1 MNRFFSHLGI
11 LGLSISLV
19 ACGGGSSSGGGGVS
33 SGGSGSGGGSSTR
46 SGQFVDG
53 PVKGLSYSRPNND
66 EVFQTSAIGSF
77 SYLDGETLTFFLGNI
92 TLGDVTPSTA
102 FITPNDFGNAAIG
115 IARFLQTL
123 DADSN
128 PSNGIQLSAAVR
140 AAAENFSGSVDFTDL
155 EGSDLAD
162 FARSANSGP
171 ARQLI
176 SAENA
181 GAHLQATLD
190 DIKDGQIDYDGGADS
205 DDDGVNDAVDKCP
218 TTAGNENFAGCP
230 DSDALAAD
238 DDGDGIANGTD
249 NCPATANE
257 DQLDTDGDQRGD
269 ACDLDDDNDGLL
281 DADEA
286 TKNTNPTQADTDL
299 DGIGDGDDNCPLSA
313 NREQIDTDLDG
324 EGDVCDQ
331 DDDNDGVKDEE
342 DAFPLDPSED
352 TDTDG
357 DGVGNNADDDD
368 DGDGVPDEEDAFPLD
383 PTETTDTDGDGIG
396 NNADD
401 DDDNDGVKDEDDAF
415 PLDDSEHKD
424 SDGDGVGDN
433 GDQCATTPEGE
444 VTNSTGCA
452 ASEIA
457 FASCEL
463 NANLE
468 GNKSIEVTLP
478 TFDGKQVT
486 FQILEPAVFD
496 CDNRHSGA
504 HPLMMHGPG
513 YSLPRATDGFDDY
526 RAAGYTVIS
535 WDPRGF
541 GGSSGTVRAM
551 DPEFEGQYLNQ
562 ILDWAEKN
570 LDFLAWR
577 YEPTGEFIARPLDA
591 TSRANDANLV
601 VGAQGSSYG
610 GGFQLALL
618 ATDKKKRLDAIAP
631 DITWHDLRNSLNPG
645 DVVKSAWGL
654 VLAGA
659 GEAQGNAAGLQAL
672 QDDPSNFLP
681 TQYSQD
687 PFTKETLVRAVTT
700 NEWPRRSL
708 DWFHYRGLGYWCA
721 ANALPAMPYP
731 AYSQDDDQ
739 IPMLDPNGSYNVPDK
754 REDGRPGIGSF
765 LVSATEPNR
774 YFEGMKVLLSHGMID
789 TLFDF
794 NEVWWNQQ
802 CLTAAGADVSIQ
814 THHGQPLGHVLP
826 VVQSPDKPSSGEG
839 SCDYDT
845 FAWFEHNLRGV
856 QNDGSEAGVCF
867 ALGSADDSV
876 TLPADQVLAPQ
887 SNPAFASV
895 RNNFTERAV
904 NPIAPIPN
912 GPVGA
917 AHGSGN
923 LPIHAPLGTAT
934 SELILAG
941 IPHISVSVS
950 SVSTINEN
958 VCENGRNPQGTREG
972 CDSITFVGLGLKRS
986 GMPNYGLIDDQL
998 TPLRGLG
1005 THDVDLVG
1013 IAERINAGDE
1023 LALLFYAEHPQFAA
1037 SVSRDVSIPAVN
1049 VEGVVELP
1057 LYTTDDSG
1065 QPEPGTSASDA
1076 LASSGGSDPSDP
1088 SDEFL
1093 VCAPETGYC
1102 VNEIPAIGQAV
1113 QDAVNQLYSGLL
1125 GAGLPVNDAPLLI
1138 ESARASVQ
1146 GCDVLDPAHCLFP
1159 FPSDQFTV
1167 AANPGSPQSASNG
1180 GTDRRV
1186 NFSPLAMPR
1195 NITGKPI
1202 DPTEWNRN
1210 DGFSPG
1216 QMILTYVPDL
1226 ATVNDQDGNPLGPIE
1241 GAVPITRLADYSL
1254 DNAPVVV
1261 INTETGERHPVWAEI
1276 DLNAGIFIPAE
1287 PSIPS
1292 PPTMGS
1298 KRPALIIRPAQNFEE
1313 GTRYIVALRNL
1324 KDNNGDT
1331 IDAGPAFRVCRDG
1344 LNSQLPQIQ
1353 ERCEKLDEKVFDF
1366 LPQDIKREELY
1377 LAWDFTVASQR
1388 SLAGR
1393 LLHLR
1398 DDAFA
1403 SLGETIDILPGED
1416 GYQMGTA
1423 PTVTVDVTQDNPNSR
1438 IARRVEGTITVP
1450 SYVLP
1455 SDPSPLEGGDFNA
1468 LFNQLRDNYPEALA
1482 EIRSQCRAFAPMS
1495 EMCLAFDPDAPEF
1508 GRAVSLPPNRFF
1520 YDPTDANAT
1529 PSQFGD
1535 GLPDRAGDQA
1545 TMTRKYIC
1553 NIPNSALQS
1562 PARPSLYGHGLL
1574 GSRGEVNSGHV
1585 ADMAD
1590 AHNMMF
1596 CAVDWFGFSEG
1607 DLPNIVTILLDVSNL
1622 PLLADGSQ
1630 QGMLNMMFLAR
1641 AMKHPEGFAALPAF
1655 QNADGEPLFDTHEVY
1670 YDGNS
1675 QGGIMGGPVVAV
1687 SRDVNRGVL
1696 GVPGMNYS
1704 TLLRRSVDFDLY
1716 SIPLNAAYHDDLDR
1730 SLVFS
1735 LMEMIWERAEN
1746 NGYAHHMATGSS
1758 SNTPYPNTPDN
1769 ELLLQVGFSDHQVT
1783 MWSADVMAR
1792 TLHAAVDR
1800 QDLRSPD
1807 RHPDEQEYALLE
1819 DLTVAGGAQYINRRY
1834 TGSALV
1840 IYDAPWDATPD
1851 GRCAGDIT
1859 LPAPIGNVSPR
1870 NAGDDPHECP
1880 RREPSAKCQKSHF
1893 LYPVST
1899 VLDVNGISGDG
1910 LCDALPALPDSDG
1923 DGIPDRD
1930 DAFPGD
1936 PTESRDLDGNGIGD
1950 NADPDDDGDGFN
1962 DDVDNCPTIPN
1973 DQTDTDGDG
1982 PGDACDPPDD
1992 SDNDG
1997 VADVNDQCPA
2007 TPDDSDVNSAGCAAE
2022 QLVNASCDQGTK
2034 LDGGDSYQVVLNS
2047 DSGQPISFEVYE
2059 PAQINCTSPG
2069 AHPLVLHGHGFGGS
2083 RSVGKFKGQDQN
2095 GNGRIDTDEID
2106 FPSQGFAV
2114 ISIDQRG
2121 FGQSGGTVRVMDPD
2135 FEGKDLV
2142 QILDWAEANLDYLAW
2157 RDENTGTFINRPA
2170 NPQSAAKG
2178 DNLVVGT
2185 IGSSY
2190 GGGYQMLLHA
2200 VDEKERIDAM
2210 VPDITWHDLRYS
2222 LNPGDVLKTAWDLLL
2237 VAGGEA
2243 GSYAPGLSA
2252 GESPL
2257 ARGLDPYIKETLV
2270 RGASTNEFPRSALD
2284 WFRYHSPSYWCGLNN
2299 EPVRPYAANESPVN
2313 NNLQDFQE
2321 NPGSN
2326 TRSGQPSVD
2335 VLLTQGLRDTLFNF
2349 NDAWWNYQCM
2359 KQRGGDVRLLT
2370 HQSGHNLQG
2379 FVPAPGP
2386 FTFQQGAGTGNC
2398 GAINRN
2404 TATLDWLNEKLKG
2417 INNGASLNG
2426 TDGALCLSLS
2436 DNDAVLIPDDQ
2447 LLATRFGQTGI
2458 GNKAFVMDNL
2468 ALSSVPNG
2476 ALAQQLYNAGQTFS
2490 VLPLVTVDDANGAI
2504 VAGIPLASLT
2514 VTSPQVVND
2523 EACGVGSVP
2532 TIRAGCDSIS
2542 YVGLGVKRAGT
2553 DEWLLIDD
2561 QIMPV
2566 RGLGEHPAVEMV
2578 GIAERLNQGDEL
2590 ALLVYG
2596 YHPQFLASFSRDPS
2610 IQAVNLQG
2618 SIELP
2623 IYAVDEQ
2630 GQPDFSQPA
2639 SATVRRIT
2647 ESNSTCSNL
2656 SSGIDPQCLATGN
2669 AAHVVRTLCDYQW
2682 QSEFCQAFAFADPGY
2697 NNGESDGPLVQR
2709 VGAVHEHSGYSDGD
2723 PAMRPADYF
2732 NAGRIGHN
2740 TTDDGNGDSGVILDF
2755 MWSSEHSDNEKLP
2768 ITTAAVCAETFAPP
2782 SADSIA
2788 TFLSCANVEEND
2800 QYFKWQATLEQ
2811 ASAATERDAN
2821 GDYIG
2826 FTALRGFEWTNDFYN
2841 HLNVYG
2847 STNIINAK
2855 NDGSYASM
2863 DFMWDWLR
2871 TPANE
2876 GGGSDALVAFNHPGG
2891 LPKLSPFDGSC
2902 SFNGQGFEPCPHSE
2916 LLNTG
2921 GGANWNDLTYVPDV
2935 DDNVVAMEVRGG
2947 DDIEFY
2953 VKALTKGWHIGP
2965 VDAEDEHQREWANT
2979 SDGKTLIF
2987 TRGRK
2992 PQDYYVALQNRRT
3005 VAVHSSVV
3013 FGNPGTPAQTPSLR
3027 YWANGQS
3034 MDSGQPLGS
3043 IIPTIPSPQVQH
3055 ILNIQADNLPA
3066 GAQLA
3071 LVSNTRGG
3079 QSDPIPLGA
3088 ADNSG
3093 QFTTQLGVN
3102 HPASG
3107 QDWYFVV
3114 ACPATENNCG
3124 GNRNHLLVSAP
3135 IWFGE
3140 QAPPTANPGFADAL
3154 NLYGEGLQQVI
3165 AELSNGNL
3173 EGAIAALQG
3182 STGAFVGNVTQ
3193 IAAVQAGEAAGL
3205 NTGNPAD
3212 PDAGP
3217 YNPPGQLLAGVGKK
3231 AIAVPVGTPL
3241 GGYARPPVF
3250 GDFFPIA
3257 DEFDNFP
3264 GGDPSAPFEFFVS
3277 EFADFL
3283 PAQDHDGHPLPTV
3296 PDEARA
3302 AHSPY
3307 ATYSPPSRGYY
3318 DSLITKAVAL
3328 YDGSDCVVMVK
3339 TDFIGML
3346 DEVVQTVAEV
3356 ATAEL
3361 GDSLP
3366 QGCDLNQ
3373 GLVMSATHTHDG
3385 PGAIA
3390 NHSARYFWLAMDYY
3404 QPALFNRIVKQLAEP
3419 VVEALSNLQAAKVG
3433 HATGTDTQGLNGF
3446 RRNQLDNGRNAERD
3460 ALRKRIGVIRV
3471 DSADDEPLAVVI
3483 NFAAH
3488 GIAFDVENLYF
3499 SGDVLAAVE
3508 REVEQQ
3514 FDTPVVAM
3522 LVQSAGGDV
3531 SPRNVAKPKLQGIE
3545 RYGKLMAPQVLSIYD
3560 SINDLA
3566 LTPDIRAVSQ
3576 RIILSRGALGYE
3588 NDEYPYEWGAAQCNS
3603 DAGVPFVGPSSG
3615 EQIPYCLPAPPPDTI
3630 DLADNGVAENGAF
3643 VPQDTRVTAFKIG
3656 DAYFLAQP
3664 GEPLVEQGLRLQD
3677 DLMDLGVP
3685 AENVFIWGY
3694 SQDHIGYILPDSE
3707 ESWKFGDTEGTT
3719 TFWGWKQGGRIQRA
3733 SVELASALLF
3743 DQAPPKDEFV
3753 ANFSLYSDFYDQV
3766 PDAQPTPSIPN
3777 PLATV
3782 QPNDIQRFGTTY
3794 FTWEGNDPLVEL
3806 PTVTLE
3812 VETSPGNWAPV
3823 RRRNS
3828 EIIDTH
3834 YETHLDYRLSLGNH
3848 LWTVTFEAP
3857 VDWPAGTYRFAIDG
3871 KSIDSGA
3878 SNFAL
3883 TSQPFAVE
3891 PSDTLVISEPVTDST
3906 GTSATLAYL
3915 ARPDNYRLI
3924 DAQIDPKQNAPVR
3937 QGRVVFYGD
3946 SGIQCHVTTARVEN
3960 GVATYTCP
3968 AELGDIGTVVRV
3980 DGLDL
3985 HGNTT
3990 PGASDPLA
3998 SDPDRGS
4005 GIAGV
4010 LADFFANLSGVIQN
4024 FLSGDFEGAGS
4035 ALNQSLAQFSGG
4047 LSDWFMGE
4055 DDSLAAVL
4063 VAAST
4068 GDPTDFQSEVGDA
4081 LGLDTD
4087 PVSAVKQALSAA
4099 RDAEPVVLTGAQLP
4113 GWSVPAAQGV
4123 AEPYPSGVGAEGE
4136 LITEPTGLNKRD
4148 AHNGVLIYPAPGTED
4163 FAPTGVPVNEVAA
4176 YRYDP
4181 THLSANGFGYVE
4193 IPVQVDERMPYFLAN
4208 AESDFSFYSGT
4219 DPELTYVWDRE
4230 AWNAA
4235 GEGCNAEY
4243 APATPDPI
4251 AGIDE
4256 DDEIVFMASDAG
4268 EINPSNSF
4276 PADWKA
4282 VQMIALA
4289 DPLQATAS
4297 NPADPQRVIYLVQ
4310 KNGGSSFSTANG
4322 YVSYQ
4327 RAANADQWIDRGFY
4341 QPDDPEK
4348 LGTSNTGYGPNRS
4361 GSVCDDGQNVSRQ
4374 SSDRFPRDGVVVS
4387 SDTYRWEATGRWMVR
4402 DIRIKQP
4409 AVNDPDESYWQS
4421 RPDLIDRWK
4430 GRAFQQSPD
4439 SAVSLVGFEDEQVNW
4454 EANSTILGE
4463 RAGPV
4468 RAIREVWGADSG
4480 TNVTKTETF
4489 YREAITYRYRVR
4501 VHPIPPDG
4509 LYTSWDYNRSAMVP
4523 APGEDVKEGRYFT
4536 MLRPQGVPID
4546 GINDEFG
4553 QIDSLFGTP
4562 AFFDA
4567 PDPTFNLA
4575 LGFENWEQV
4584 SGKGDSGSLVYIF
4597 ELKNAQA
4604 LANPLIVPY
4613 YRDDACLDD
4622 GTGDDPVARPWPG
4635 ENSTDSRVISGYEQ
4649 ANGGT
4654 PYEQLRCDQRQGAF
4668 GAHGI
4673 HYFFTH
4679 DSDNAFTPAPV
4690 TEIDGQQWQFMVPTG
4705 TPENVAEPYANKVRA
4720 RLVPVVTP
4728 LTAPAT
4734 ADSKEPAACA
4744 PDNAGADQYNH
4755 LIGSLHEH
4763 SGYSDGEIST
4773 APADYF
4779 AAGNTLG
4786 LDFMGSS
4793 EHSDNILIPVTANTD
4808 CLSERI
4814 FECFQLSPE
4823 GLQKWETTQSQADA
4837 NSDQDFTAFRGFEW
4851 TSDRFG
4857 HINVFFSTHNLNAKT
4872 GSGYAL
4878 SMEDFWQW
4886 LNAPSAMGGGD
4897 DGLAV
4902 FNHPGREDDV
4912 HSNSP
4917 LGDPAYAWNGI
4928 QYRRDADQRVV
4939 GIEVFGKSSDVYD
4952 DDNNAPPGGWY
4963 AHALDQGWHLG
4974 PVGAEDEHGTSWAQ
4988 DTRAKTVLLADGR
5001 SRADLKN
5008 AMQARRFYAL
5018 AHHFNHVRLNFS
5030 ANNQPMGSILALPV
5044 GSELQ
5049 FSVGVENLAG
5059 SSIEIVGPGGEISQ
5073 RIDGISGSFAVTVN
5087 DSTERWRYARVRNA
5101 NGNIIAY
5108 SAPIWFRAS
5117 ESAYPTCPPDLQPP
5131 PEPGDAVSGGDLA
5144 SCLNEADPA
5153 LCAGTTVGLSEL
5165 QL

>member
-1 MNRFFSHLGI
+1 MPILNRMSVPAIVFFLT
-11 LGLSISLV
+11 
-19 ACGGGSSSGGGGVS
+19 ACGGGGSSSGGGGGDAPNS
-33 SGGSGSGGGSSTR
+33 Q
-46 SGQFVDG
+46 SGQFIDG
-53 PVKGLSYSRPNND
+53 PVQGVAYKRNGTGAFKTRAD
-66 EVFQTSAIGSF
+66 GSF
-77 SYLDGETLTFFLGNI
+77 TFVPGETLNFTLGGITFGDVNTSADTLFVTPDSFSENPDVAINITRFFL
-92 TLGDVTPSTA
+92 
-102 FITPNDFGNAAIG
+102 
-115 IARFLQTL
+115 TL
-123 DADSN
+123 DKDGN
-128 PSNGIQLSAAVR
+128 PDNGIQISLR
-140 AAAENFSGSVDFTDL
+140 AQDTATQFSGNVDFENFDGSALETFVKTANGGAERTVVSPAVAKKHLEESRKDIADGQFDYDKGVD
-155 EGSDLAD
+155 SDEDGVSDANDNCPNSTPPVQAD
-162 FARSANSGP
+162 GCANETERSAD
-171 ARQLI
+171 
-176 SAENA
+176 
-181 GAHLQATLD
+181 T
-190 DIKDGQIDYDGGADS
+190 
-205 DDDGVNDAVDKCP
+205 
-218 TTAGNENFAGCP
+218 
-230 DSDALAAD
+230 
-238 DDGDGIANGTD
+238 DGDGIENRFD
-249 NCPATANE
+249 NCPSVANP
-257 DQLDTDGDQRGD
+257 DQKNSDSDPRGD
-269 ACDLDDDNDGLL
+269 ACDKDDDNDGLTDDSETEQGSDPTNPDT
-281 DADEA
+281 DAD
-286 TKNTNPTQADTDL
+286 
-299 DGIGDGDDNCPLSA
+299 GIRDGDDNCP
-313 NREQIDTDLDG
+313 IDSNADQADFDRDDL
-324 EGDVCDQ
+324 GDTCDS
-331 DDDNDGVKDEE
+331 DDDNDGTNDDD
-342 DAFPLDPSED
+342 DAFPNDPNED
-352 TDTDG
+352 
-357 DGVGNNADDDD
+357 
-368 DGDGVPDEEDAFPLD
+368 
-383 PTETTDTDGDGIG
+383 TDTDGDGIG

-401 DDDNDGVKDEDDAF
+401 DDDNDGVRDEDDAFPLNKDEDTDTDGDGIGNNADDDDDNDGVRDEDDAF
-415 PLDDSEHKD
+415 PLDSEESVDSDGDGIGNNADDDDDNDGTKDDDDAFPTDPSEDTDTDGDGVGNNKDDDDDNDGVRDEDDAFPLDKNESKD
-424 SDGDGVGDN
+424 SDGDGVGDK
-433 GDQCATTPEGE
+433 GDQCANTPANEAA
-444 VTNSTGCA
+444 NSTGC
-452 ASEIA
+452 SVSQIE

-463 NANLE
+463 DANLE
-468 GNKSIEVTLP
+468 GGRSIEVALK
-478 TFDGKQVT
+478 TFDDETVT
-486 FQILEPAVFD
+486 FQILEPNSIECA
-496 CDNRHSGA
+496 NTHLGA

-513 YSLPRATDGFDDY
+513 YSLPRAVDGFEEY
-526 RAAGYTVIS
+526 RRAGYTVIS

-541 GGSSGTVRAM
+541 GKSTGTVRGM
-551 DPEFEGQYLNQ
+551 DPDFEGRYLNQ

-577 YEPTGEFIARPLDA
+577 DESTGEFISRPLNA
-591 TSRANDANLV
+591 TSVVNGVNLV

-618 ATDKKKRLDAIAP
+618 ATDKKKRLDAIVP

-654 VLAGA
+654 VLSGA

-672 QDDPSNFLP
+672 QDNPGNFMP
-681 TQYSQD
+681 TQFSQD
-687 PFTKETLVRAVTT
+687 PFTKETVARALST

-721 ANALPAMPYP
+721 ANGLPAMPYP
-731 AYSQDDDQ
+731 AYSQEDDQ
-739 IPMLDPNGSYNVPDK
+739 IPMLDPNGSYNVPNR

-765 LVSATEPNR
+765 LVEAPNPTR
-774 YFEGMKVLLSHGMID
+774 YFEGMKVLLTHGMID

-814 THHGQPLGHVLP
+814 THHGQALGHVLP
-826 VVQSPDKPSSGEG
+826 VVQSPDKTSSGEG
-839 SCDYDT
+839 RCGYDT
-845 FAWFEHNLRGV
+845 FAWFEHNLRGA
-856 QNDGSEAGVCF
+856 QNEGAEAGVCF

-887 SNPAFASV
+887 SNPAFAHV
-895 RNNFTERAV
+895 RDNFTERAV
-904 NPIAPIPN
+904 SPITPIPN

-934 SELILAG
+934 SDLILAG
-941 IPHISVSVS
+941 IPHISVVVS

-958 VCENGRNPQGTREG
+958 FCENGRNPQGTREG

-986 GMPNYGLIDDQL
+986 GMPNYGLVDDQL

-1013 IAERINAGDE
+1013 VAERIKAGDE

-1037 SVSRDVSIPAVN
+1037 SVSRDLSIPAVS

-1065 QPEPGTSASDA
+1065 QPEPGSSASDA
-1076 LASSGGSDPSDP
+1076 FASSGGSDPSDP

-1102 VNEIPAIGQAV
+1102 VNEIPAIGPAL
-1113 QDAVNQLYSGLL
+1113 QDAVNQLYSGLI

-1146 GCDVLDPAHCLFP
+1146 GCDVLDPAHCLLP

-1195 NITGKPI
+1195 NIAGKPI

-1226 ATVNDQDGNPLGPIE
+1226 ATVNDQNGKPLGPIE
-1241 GAVPITRLADYSL
+1241 GAVPITRLADYRL

-1276 DLNAGIFIPAE
+1276 DLNAGIFIPAQ

-1353 ERCEKLDEKVFDF
+1353 ERCEQLNDKVFDF

-1416 GYQMGTA
+1416 GYQMGRA
-1423 PTVTVDVTQDNPNSR
+1423 PTVTVDLTHENPNSR

-1482 EIRSQCRAFAPMS
+1482 AIRSQCRAFAPLS

-1520 YDPTDANAT
+1520 YDPTDANAS

-1535 GLPDRAGDQA
+1535 GLPDRASDQA

-1655 QNADGEPLFDTHEVY
+1655 QNANGEPLFDTREVY

-1800 QDLRSPD
+1800 QDLSSPD
-1807 RHPDEQEYALLE
+1807 RHPDEQEYALLD

-1834 TGSALV
+1834 SGSALA

-1893 LYPVST
+1893 LYTVST
-1899 VLDVNGISGDG
+1899 VLDVNGISDDG

-1923 DGIPDRD
+1923 DGVPDRD

-1936 PTESRDLDGNGIGD
+1936 PTESSDLDGNGIGD
-1950 NADPDDDGDGFN
+1950 NADPDDDGDSYN

-1973 DQTDTDGDG
+1973 DQTDTDNDG
-1982 PGDACDPPDD
+1982 QGDACDPPDD

-2007 TPDDSDVNSAGCAAE
+2007 TPDGSDVNGDGCAAE

-2034 LDGGDSYQVVLNS
+2034 LEGGDSYQVVLSS
-2047 DSGQPISFEVYE
+2047 DSGHPISFQVLE
-2059 PAQINCTSPG
+2059 PNAIDCGKTANG

-2083 RSVGKFKGQDQN
+2083 RSTGGFSDL
-2095 GNGRIDTDEID
+2095 RDA
-2106 FPSQGFAV
+2106 GFAV

-2135 FEGKDLV
+2135 FEGKDLI
-2142 QILDWAEANLDYLAW
+2142 QILDWAEQNLDYLAW
-2157 RDENTGTFINRPA
+2157 RDESTGTFINRPA
-2170 NPQSAAKG
+2170 NPQSVAKG

-2243 GSYAPGLSA
+2243 GSYGPGLSA

-2257 ARGLDPYIKETLV
+2257 ARGLDPYIKETLL

-2284 WFRYHSPSYWCGLNN
+2284 WFRYHSPSYWCGLND
-2299 EPVRPYAANESPVN
+2299 EPVRPYSANESPIN

-2321 NPGSN
+2321 SPGSN
-2326 TRSGQPSVD
+2326 TRSGQPTVD

-2359 KQRGGDVRLLT
+2359 KERGGDVRLLT

-2379 FVPAPGP
+2379 YAPGP
-2386 FTFQQGAGTGNC
+2386 GPLAFQEGSGTGNC
-2398 GAINRN
+2398 GDINRS

-2417 INNGASLNG
+2417 IDPGASLNG
-2426 TDGALCLSLS
+2426 TEGALCLSLS

-2458 GNKAFVMDNL
+2458 GNNAFVMDNL
-2468 ALSSVPNG
+2468 ALSSIPNG
-2476 ALAQQLYNAGQTFS
+2476 ALAQQLYNAGQSFS
-2490 VLPLVTVDDANGAI
+2490 VLPLVSIEDANGAI
-2504 VAGIPLASLT
+2504 LAGIPLASLT
-2514 VTSPQVVND
+2514 VTSPQVAND
-2523 EACGVGSVP
+2523 EACGVGRVP

-2553 DEWLLIDD
+2553 DEWRLIDD

-2618 SIELP
+2618 TIELP
-2623 IYAVDEQ
+2623 VYAVDAQ

-2639 SATVRRIT
+2639 SAALRRIT
-2647 ESNSTCSNL
+2647 DSNSTCSNL
-2656 SSGIDPQCLATGN
+2656 SSGLNPQCLAAGN
-2669 AAHVVRTLCDYQW
+2669 AAHVVRSLCDYQW
-2682 QSEFCQAFAFADPGY
+2682 QSEFCQAFAFADPDY
-2697 NNGESDGPLVQR
+2697 NGGESDGPLVQR

-2732 NAGRIGHN
+2732 KAGRIGHN

-2755 MWSSEHSDNEKLP
+2755 MWSSEHSDNEKLS
-2768 ITTAAVCAETFAPP
+2768 ITTAAVCAQAFAPP
-2782 SADSIA
+2782 SADTIA
-2788 TFLSCANVEEND
+2788 TFLSCANAEEND

-2821 GDYIG
+2821 GEYIG

-2841 HLNVYG
+2841 HMNVYG

-2871 TPANE
+2871 TPAVE

-2891 LPKLSPFDGSC
+2891 NPSLTPFDSG
-2902 SFNGQGFEPCPHSE
+2902 HDI
-2916 LLNTG
+2916 LNTG
-2921 GGANWNDLTYVPDV
+2921 GSANWNDLSYVPDV

-3005 VAVHSSVV
+3005 VAVSSRVV
-3013 FGNPGTPAQTPSLR
+3013 GGTPGTPAQTPSLL

-3034 MDSGQPLGS
+3034 MNSGQPLGS

-3055 ILNIQADNLPA
+3055 FLNIQADNLPV

-3079 QSDPIPLGA
+3079 QDDPISLGA
-3088 ADNSG
+3088 ADG
-3093 QFTTQLGVN
+3093 LGHFTTQLGFN
-3102 HPASG
+3102 HPARG

-3165 AELSNGNL
+3165 AELSNNNL

-3182 STGAFVGNVTQ
+3182 STGAFVGDVTQ
-3193 IAAVQAGEAAGL
+3193 IAAVQAGAAAGL
-3205 NTGNPAD
+3205 NTGHPAE

-3217 YNPPGQLLAGVGKK
+3217 YNPPGQLLAGVAKK

-3257 DEFDNFP
+3257 DEFENFP

-3339 TDFIGML
+3339 TDLIGML
-3346 DEVVQTVAEV
+3346 DEVVQKVAEV
-3356 ATAEL
+3356 ATTEL
-3361 GDSLP
+3361 GDNLP
-3366 QGCDLNQ
+3366 QGCNLKE

-3404 QPALFNRIVKQLAEP
+3404 QPALFNRIVSQLAQP
-3419 VVEALSNLQAAKVG
+3419 VVDALSNMQPAKVG
-3433 HATGTDTQGLNGF
+3433 HATGSDTQGLNGF
-3446 RRNQLDNGRNAERD
+3446 RRSRSPYSAERI
-3460 ALRKRIGVIRV
+3460 AEQNSLRKRIGVIRV
-3471 DSADDEPLAVVI
+3471 DSADNEPLAVVV

-3560 SINDLA
+3560 SISELA

-3576 RIILSRGALGYE
+3576 RIILSREALGYE
-3588 NDEYPYEWGAAQCNS
+3588 NDQYPYEWGAAQCNS

-3615 EQIPYCLPAPPPDTI
+3615 EQIPYCLPAPPPDTV

-3677 DLMDLGVP
+3677 DLMALGVP

-3707 ESWKFGDTEGTT
+3707 ESWKLGDTEGTT

-3733 SVELASALLF
+3733 SIELATALLF
-3743 DQAPPKDEFV
+3743 DQVPPKDEFA
-3753 ANFSLYSDFYDQV
+3753 ANFALYSDYYNKV
-3766 PDAQPTPSIPN
+3766 PDAQPTPNIAN
-3777 PLATV
+3777 PLATL

-3794 FTWEGNDPLVEL
+3794 FTWEGNDPLAEL

-3812 VETSPGNWAPV
+3812 VETSPNNWAPV

-3828 EIIDTH
+3828 EIIDTQ
-3834 YETHLDYRLSLGNH
+3834 YETHLDYRLSLGSH

-3857 VDWPAGTYRFAIDG
+3857 LDWPAGNYRF
-3871 KSIDSGA
+3871 
-3878 SNFAL
+3878 
-3883 TSQPFAVE
+3883 
-3891 PSDTLVISEPVTDST
+3891 
-3906 GTSATLAYL
+3906 
-3915 ARPDNYRLI
+3915 R
-3924 DAQIDPKQNAPVR
+3924 
-3937 QGRVVFYGD
+3937 
-3946 SGIQCHVTTARVEN
+3946 
-3960 GVATYTCP
+3960 
-3968 AELGDIGTVVRV
+3968 
-3980 DGLDL
+3980 
-3985 HGNTT
+3985 
-3990 PGASDPLA
+3990 
-3998 SDPDRGS
+3998 
-4005 GIAGV
+4005 
-4010 LADFFANLSGVIQN
+4010 
-4024 FLSGDFEGAGS
+4024 
-4035 ALNQSLAQFSGG
+4035 
-4047 LSDWFMGE
+4047 
-4055 DDSLAAVL
+4055 
-4063 VAAST
+4063 
-4068 GDPTDFQSEVGDA
+4068 
-4081 LGLDTD
+4081 
-4087 PVSAVKQALSAA
+4087 
-4099 RDAEPVVLTGAQLP
+4099 
-4113 GWSVPAAQGV
+4113 
-4123 AEPYPSGVGAEGE
+4123 
-4136 LITEPTGLNKRD
+4136 
-4148 AHNGVLIYPAPGTED
+4148 
-4163 FAPTGVPVNEVAA
+4163 
-4176 YRYDP
+4176 
-4181 THLSANGFGYVE
+4181 
-4193 IPVQVDERMPYFLAN
+4193 
-4208 AESDFSFYSGT
+4208 
-4219 DPELTYVWDRE
+4219 
-4230 AWNAA
+4230 
-4235 GEGCNAEY
+4235 
-4243 APATPDPI
+4243 
-4251 AGIDE
+4251 
-4256 DDEIVFMASDAG
+4256 
-4268 EINPSNSF
+4268 
-4276 PADWKA
+4276 
-4282 VQMIALA
+4282 
-4289 DPLQATAS
+4289 
-4297 NPADPQRVIYLVQ
+4297 
-4310 KNGGSSFSTANG
+4310 
-4322 YVSYQ
+4322 
-4327 RAANADQWIDRGFY
+4327 
-4341 QPDDPEK
+4341 
-4348 LGTSNTGYGPNRS
+4348 
-4361 GSVCDDGQNVSRQ
+4361 
-4374 SSDRFPRDGVVVS
+4374 
-4387 SDTYRWEATGRWMVR
+4387 
-4402 DIRIKQP
+4402 
-4409 AVNDPDESYWQS
+4409 
-4421 RPDLIDRWK
+4421 
-4430 GRAFQQSPD
+4430 
-4439 SAVSLVGFEDEQVNW
+4439 
-4454 EANSTILGE
+4454 
-4463 RAGPV
+4463 
-4468 RAIREVWGADSG
+4468 
-4480 TNVTKTETF
+4480 
-4489 YREAITYRYRVR
+4489 
-4501 VHPIPPDG
+4501 
-4509 LYTSWDYNRSAMVP
+4509 
-4523 APGEDVKEGRYFT
+4523 
-4536 MLRPQGVPID
+4536 
-4546 GINDEFG
+4546 
-4553 QIDSLFGTP
+4553 
-4562 AFFDA
+4562 
-4567 PDPTFNLA
+4567 
-4575 LGFENWEQV
+4575 
-4584 SGKGDSGSLVYIF
+4584 
-4597 ELKNAQA
+4597 
-4604 LANPLIVPY
+4604 
-4613 YRDDACLDD
+4613 
-4622 GTGDDPVARPWPG
+4622 
-4635 ENSTDSRVISGYEQ
+4635 
-4649 ANGGT
+4649 
-4654 PYEQLRCDQRQGAF
+4654 
-4668 GAHGI
+4668 
-4673 HYFFTH
+4673 
-4679 DSDNAFTPAPV
+4679 
-4690 TEIDGQQWQFMVPTG
+4690 
-4705 TPENVAEPYANKVRA
+4705 
-4720 RLVPVVTP
+4720 
-4728 LTAPAT
+4728 
-4734 ADSKEPAACA
+4734 
-4744 PDNAGADQYNH
+4744 
-4755 LIGSLHEH
+4755 
-4763 SGYSDGEIST
+4763 
-4773 APADYF
+4773 
-4779 AAGNTLG
+4779 
-4786 LDFMGSS
+4786 
-4793 EHSDNILIPVTANTD
+4793 
-4808 CLSERI
+4808 
-4814 FECFQLSPE
+4814 
-4823 GLQKWETTQSQADA
+4823 
-4837 NSDQDFTAFRGFEW
+4837 
-4851 TSDRFG
+4851 
-4857 HINVFFSTHNLNAKT
+4857 
-4872 GSGYAL
+4872 
-4878 SMEDFWQW
+4878 
-4886 LNAPSAMGGGD
+4886 
-4897 DGLAV
+4897 
-4902 FNHPGREDDV
+4902 
-4912 HSNSP
+4912 
-4917 LGDPAYAWNGI
+4917 
-4928 QYRRDADQRVV
+4928 
-4939 GIEVFGKSSDVYD
+4939 
-4952 DDNNAPPGGWY
+4952 
-4963 AHALDQGWHLG
+4963 
-4974 PVGAEDEHGTSWAQ
+4974 
-4988 DTRAKTVLLADGR
+4988 
-5001 SRADLKN
+5001 
-5008 AMQARRFYAL
+5008 
-5018 AHHFNHVRLNFS
+5018 
-5030 ANNQPMGSILALPV
+5030 
-5044 GSELQ
+5044 
-5049 FSVGVENLAG
+5049 
-5059 SSIEIVGPGGEISQ
+5059 IVG
-5073 RIDGISGSFAVTVN
+5073 T
-5087 DSTERWRYARVRNA
+5087 
-5101 NGNIIAY
+5101 
-5108 SAPIWFRAS
+5108 
-5117 ESAYPTCPPDLQPP
+5117 
-5131 PEPGDAVSGGDLA
+5131 
-5144 SCLNEADPA
+5144 
-5153 LCAGTTVGLSEL
+5153 
-5165 QL
+5165 